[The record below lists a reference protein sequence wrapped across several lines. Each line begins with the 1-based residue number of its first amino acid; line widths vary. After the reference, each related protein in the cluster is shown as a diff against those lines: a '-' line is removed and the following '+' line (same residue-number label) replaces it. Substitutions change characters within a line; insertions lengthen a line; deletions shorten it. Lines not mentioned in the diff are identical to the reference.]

1 MLFSYAVIIPMANE
15 ENDFESFVSILK
27 DELDRIGSGSVYFI
41 VDKVLFYYF
50 FKWISVFV
58 PKNSI
63 KLFNNNNLDAWIGVR
78 NKFL

>member
-41 VDKVLFYYF
+41 VYILVFIFILAIVIRRLFRVSYF
-50 FKWISVFV
+50 IDS
-58 PKNSI
+58 S
-63 KLFNNNNLDAWIGVR
+63 
-78 NKFL
+78 

>member
-41 VDKVLFYYF
+41 INKVLFYYF
-50 FKWISVFV
+50 FKLRQEMKQTIMMKS
-58 PKNSI
+58 PI
-63 KLFNNNNLDAWIGVR
+63 ILQI
-78 NKFL
+78 

>member
-27 DELDRIGSGSVYFI
+27 DELDRTGSGSVYFI

-50 FKWISVFV
+50 FKRLKFQ
-58 PKNSI
+58 SI
-63 KLFNNNNLDAWIGVR
+63 DIKEQ
-78 NKFL
+78 